1 MLGTSLKDQ
10 GYEGGLWPRQPLV
23 AVKAPVFSMA
33 KLSGVEVNLGPE
45 MKSTGEV
52 MGIDQSFEPAFYKAL
67 ISAGLAMKPKGS
79 ILISLADEDKA
90 DSLQMIGELVRL
102 GYKLFATEG
111 TAAWIQ
117 RAGMPV
123 QLTTKRIG
131 KGKPDVLDVI
141 LDATVSGVINTPGP
155 ADKEILDGL
164 EIRRAAV
171 ERGIP
176 CVTSIDTARA
186 MVSAMSQATSAYS
199 VQPLAHYR
207 RADHGY

>member
-1 MLGTSLKDQ
+1 MVQRT
-10 GYEGGLWPRQPLV
+10 
-23 AVKAPVFSMA
+23 
-33 KLSGVEVNLGPE
+33 GP
-45 MKSTGEV
+45 
-52 MGIDQSFEPAFYKAL
+52 A
-67 ISAGLAMKPKGS
+67 
-79 ILISLADEDKA
+79 
-90 DSLQMIGELVRL
+90 

-123 QLTTKRIG
+123 QLVTKRIG

-141 LDATVSGVINTPGP
+141 LDGTVDGVINTPGP
-155 ADKEILDGL
+155 ADKEVLDGF

-186 MVSAMSQATSAYS
+186 MVYRHEPGNLR
-199 VQPLAHYR
+199 VQRADLAEYR
-207 RADHGY
+207 RVGRGY

>member
-1 MLGTSLKDQ
+1 
-10 GYEGGLWPRQPLV
+10 
-23 AVKAPVFSMA
+23 
-33 KLSGVEVNLGPE
+33 
-45 MKSTGEV
+45 
-52 MGIDQSFEPAFYKAL
+52 
-67 ISAGLAMKPKGS
+67 
-79 ILISLADEDKA
+79 
-90 DSLQMIGELVRL
+90 
-102 GYKLFATEG
+102 
-111 TAAWIQ
+111 
-117 RAGMPV
+117 MPV
-123 QLTTKRIG
+123 QVTTKRIG